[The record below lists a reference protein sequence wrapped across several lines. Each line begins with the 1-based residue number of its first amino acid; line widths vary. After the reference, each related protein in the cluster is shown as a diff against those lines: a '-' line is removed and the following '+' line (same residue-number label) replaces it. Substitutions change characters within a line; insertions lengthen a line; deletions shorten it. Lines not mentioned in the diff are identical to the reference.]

1 MELVRLRC
9 PKCAARVIELRDRRF
24 VMKSGMTLIMV
35 REYMCR
41 DKCVLE
47 P

>member
-1 MELVRLRC
+1 MLLKMKAVNVRLMELVRLRC
-9 PKCAARVIELRDRRF
+9 PKCGR
-24 VMKSGMTLIMV
+24 SLIIV

-41 DKCVLE
+41 NKCVLE